1 MHLDTILRRAAALVL
16 CMLALGAAPVAAQSW
31 PQRSVKFILPLG
43 PGSGADI
50 AARLFG
56 DRLSKHWGQP
66 VVIENRPGADG
77 LVAIN
82 AFISAADDHT
92 LWFGPSSSFVA
103 HPYLHDKMPYDPADL
118 APIARIS
125 NTLVS
130 FSVPASLNVTSVAD
144 VMNLARAQPG
154 KLNWTTI
161 TGVTDFI
168 VEGFLKS
175 AGIQMTRIPY
185 RDTVQALND
194 LGEGRI
200 QMYIAALAIVRPQ
213 LQAGRIKVLAIT
225 NREKAPDA
233 PDIPTVAEAGYPG
246 LSFDGLVG
254 LFGPRSMPNELRD
267 RIAADLRAVAD
278 DAEIRSRLT
287 ATGQLVRPGTAAELS
302 AAIDEQAGKLAEFT
316 KALGVK
322 RAQ

>member
-1 MHLDTILRRAAALVL
+1 
-16 CMLALGAAPVAAQSW
+16 
-31 PQRSVKFILPLG
+31 
-43 PGSGADI
+43 
-50 AARLFG
+50 
-56 DRLSKHWGQP
+56 
-66 VVIENRPGADG
+66 
-77 LVAIN
+77 
-82 AFISAADDHT
+82 
-92 LWFGPSSSFVA
+92 
-103 HPYLHDKMPYDPADL
+103 
-118 APIARIS
+118 S

-130 FSVPASLNVTSVAD
+130 FSVPASLNVASVND
-144 VMNLARAQPG
+144 VMNIARAQPG

-168 VEGFLKS
+168 VEGFLKG

-200 QMYIAALAIVRPQ
+200 QMYIAALPIVRPQ

-254 LFGPRSMPNELRD
+254 LFGPRSMPDDLRD
-267 RIAADLRAVAD
+267 RIAADL
-278 DAEIRSRLT
+278 
-287 ATGQLVRPGTAAELS
+287 
-302 AAIDEQAGKLAEFT
+302 
-316 KALGVK
+316 
-322 RAQ
+322 

>member
-1 MHLDTILRRAAALVL
+1 MRVNTILMRAAALL
-16 CMLALGAAPVAAQSW
+16 ISMLALGAPPAAAQSW
-31 PQRSVKFILPLG
+31 PHRSVKFILPLG

-56 DRLSKHWGQP
+56 DRLSKRWGQP

-77 LVAIN
+77 VVAIN

-103 HPYLHDKMPYDPADL
+103 HPYLHDRMPYDPADL
-118 APIARIS
+118 SPVARIS

-154 KLNWTTI
+154 QLNWTPI
-161 TGVTDFI
+161 TDMTDFI
-168 VEGFLKS
+168 VEGFLKN

-233 PDIPTVAEAGYPG
+233 PDIPT
-246 LSFDGLVG
+246 
-254 LFGPRSMPNELRD
+254 
-267 RIAADLRAVAD
+267 
-278 DAEIRSRLT
+278 
-287 ATGQLVRPGTAAELS
+287 
-302 AAIDEQAGKLAEFT
+302 
-316 KALGVK
+316 
-322 RAQ
+322 